1 MMSHCGSSTLLFVV
15 QRFLIQLG
23 ILLCIIGGLEKRQI
37 VADCQR
43 ENQGDVN
50 HFQWE
55 EDSQEISEHS
65 R

>member
-1 MMSHCGSSTLLFVV
+1 MMSHCGSSTLLLVV

-23 ILLCIIGGLEKRQI
+23 ILQRENLLCIIGGLEKRQI

-50 HFQWE
+50 NFQ
-55 EDSQEISEHS
+55 
-65 R
+65 

>member
-1 MMSHCGSSTLLFVV
+1 MSQCGSSTLLFVV

-23 ILLCIIGGLEKRQI
+23 ILQRKNLLRTIGGLEKRQI

-43 ENQGDVN
+43 EHQGDVN
-50 HFQWE
+50 HF
-55 EDSQEISEHS
+55 

>member
-1 MMSHCGSSTLLFVV
+1 MMSQCGSSTLLFVV

-23 ILLCIIGGLEKRQI
+23 ILQRKNLLRTIGGLEKRQI

-43 ENQGDVN
+43 EHQGDVN
-50 HFQWE
+50 HF
-55 EDSQEISEHS
+55 

>member
-15 QRFLIQLG
+15 QRFLIRLG

-43 ENQGDVN
+43 ENQGDVS
-50 HFQWE
+50 HFQ
-55 EDSQEISEHS
+55 
-65 R
+65 